1 MNRWMDECL
10 TAAEETNEYSGSEH
24 IVSACRLGG
33 GSTGTCTCGHVARVA
48 LKSTT
53 SLNRSSTIPI
63 SVIVHF
69 YAVLQ

>member
-33 GSTGTCTCGHVARVA
+33 VDRDVHMWSCGKSGSEINNVS
-48 LKSTT
+48 KQE
-53 SLNRSSTIPI
+53 LNHPN
-63 SVIVHF
+63 
-69 YAVLQ
+69 